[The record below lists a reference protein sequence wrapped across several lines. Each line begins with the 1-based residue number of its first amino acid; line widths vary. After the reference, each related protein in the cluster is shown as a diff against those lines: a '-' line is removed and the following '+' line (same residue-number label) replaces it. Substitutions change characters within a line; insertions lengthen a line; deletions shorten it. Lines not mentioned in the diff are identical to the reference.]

1 MTASLRSDLLS
12 LASLIQPAEKV
23 LDLGCGD
30 GELLKYLLETKHITA
45 RGVELS
51 EDGALACLQNGL
63 SVRQG
68 DLHEGLGDYPAQSFD
83 TVILSYTIPY
93 LNDPANVLHEMLRV
107 GKRALLSF
115 PNWGYWHCR
124 FDLLLRGRVPAAEG
138 LPGDLDTS
146 PRPRPLTIA
155 DFEHFCAGHDLHITQ
170 RLFLCGGRV
179 ISPLAANWRAATAI
193 FELR

>member
-1 MTASLRSDLLS
+1 MTTLRPDLLC
-12 LASLIQPAEKV
+12 LASLIQPGEKV

-30 GELLKYLLETKHITA
+30 GGLLKYLLDAKGITA

-51 EDGALACLQNGL
+51 EDGVLACLQKGL

-68 DLHEGLGDYPAQSFD
+68 DLHEGLGDHPAQAFD

-93 LNDPANVLHEMLRV
+93 LNDPAVVLHEMLRV

-115 PNWGYWHCR
+115 PNWGYWRCR
-124 FDLLLRGRVPAAEG
+124 LDLLLRGRVPAVEG
-138 LPGDLDTS
+138 LPGGLDSS
-146 PRPRPLTIA
+146 PRPRPLTAA
-155 DFEHFCAGHDLHITQ
+155 DFKYFCACHDLHITRQ
-170 RLFLCGGRV
+170 VFLCAGRK
-179 ISPLAANWRAATAI
+179 IAPLAANWRAATAI